1 MRFNIHAR
9 NYYDEDQVLYGSEGR
24 EGHVDIEFGHVYA
37 LVGCNGL
44 GKSTLIRQICQ
55 DSDTSLCNFAHNLM
69 ADYDGR
75 SAFARLFSDPSE
87 EGKEPSTFY
96 LPVDRRSSARGFGEE
111 ALIAEI
117 SSNFMSTG
125 EALAHDL
132 GPCLAI
138 IRKELPRLKGKEIYV
153 LLDDLDVGVSLDAI
167 ADERRVIG
175 QIARDLEANGTR
187 YAICVA
193 ANSYELAKG
202 LECISCADLSPVSF
216 GSYDEY
222 REFILSTRRWKDARD
237 AKNIEAKRKRTERK
251 EGERNRKEQAAEE
264 RAKKRRGTRS

>member
-9 NYYDEDQVLYGSEGR
+9 NYYDEDQILYESESR
-24 EGHVDIEFGHVYA
+24 EGHVDIEFGHIYA

-55 DSDTSLCNFAHNLM
+55 DSDTSLCNFAHNLL
-69 ADYDGR
+69 DDHNGR
-75 SAFARLFSDPSE
+75 STFARFSSDP
-87 EGKEPSTFY
+87 GKEGGEPGTFY
-96 LPVDRRSSARGFGEE
+96 LPIDRRSGARGFGDDS
-111 ALIAEI
+111 LIAEV
-117 SSNFMSTG
+117 SSSFMSTG

-138 IRKELPRLKGKEIYV
+138 VRKELPRLRGKEIYV
-153 LLDDLDVGVSLDAI
+153 LLDDLDVGASLDAI
-167 ADERRVIG
+167 ADERRVID

-187 YAICVA
+187 FAICVA
-193 ANSYELAKG
+193 ANNYELAKG

-237 AKNIEAKRKRTERK
+237 AKNLEAKRRRIRGE
-251 EGERNRKEQAAEE
+251 EGERNRKEQAAEK
-264 RAKKRRGTRS
+264 RARKRRGTRS